1 MKKKILS
8 LSLGLILLT
17 GTSVLASPINT
28 TSSGTTLYD
37 FGDGKVSSTSGT
49 VTTYA
54 VDTIKATSS
63 LYRGGILVNS
73 VSDSEKNTHY
83 VLASVPSVV
92 KLSGVDYYA
101 IGYHSAT
108 HNGATY
114 THTSTSP
121 K

>member
-37 FGDGKVSSTSGT
+37 YGDGKISSTSGT

-54 VDTIKATSS
+54 VDTIKVTSS

-73 VSDSEKNTHY
+73 ASESDTNTHF
-83 VLASVPSVV
+83 VLASVPSAV
-92 KLSGVDYYA
+92 KLSGITYSA

-108 HNGATY
+108 HNGVTY
-114 THTSTSP
+114 THTSTNP